1 MSGYVEDPRQCEVM
15 QGELAE
21 LALGI
26 LSGRSRSRVL
36 AHVESCPR
44 CTAELERLS
53 HVADELIQLAP
64 EVEPPLGFEL
74 RLAEKLRAAA
84 PERQRRRRFWHPGVL
99 SVAAAVIVLLGF
111 GIGTLANLR
120 GGNNQNQPPTANLTA
135 ATLTSHGHVLG
146 EVMISA
152 GSPAWMFMTIDDSAW
167 SGTVTC
173 AVTLSGG
180 KVETIGAFKLSGGY
194 GAWGAPLTSPA
205 GKVQAARLI
214 APNGTILASAQL
226 SA

>member
-1 MSGYVEDPRQCEVM
+1 MSGYVEDPRQCELI

-53 HVADELIQLAP
+53 YVADELVQLAP

-84 PERQRRRRFWHPGVL
+84 PERQRRRLWRSSVL

-120 GGNNQNQPPTANLTA
+120 GGNNQDRPPTVNLTA
-135 ATLTSHGHVLG
+135 AKLTSHGHVLG

-152 GSPAWMFMTIDDSAW
+152 GNPAWMFMTIDDSSW

-205 GKVQAARLI
+205 GNVRAARLV